1 MPPAVGSAAAIS
13 AKTNERIPRYSQKYE
28 QVSENQVILLNPPTM
43 VQFAKAAFGP
53 PVYITNLQSWC

>member
-13 AKTNERIPRYSQKYE
+13 ASTSER
-28 QVSENQVILLNPPTM
+28 ILLNPPTI

-53 PVYITNLQSWC
+53 PVYITNLVFGVSVHILQM